1 MQNLR
6 VFLSES
12 SILYAQCRSFSR
24 FILRNAG
31 VLCIS
36 AKYLSFG
43 YVTGIEKKKISRCE
57 FEWAPGGERER
68 KREIER
74 CTKNKE

>member
-43 YVTGIEKKKISRCE
+43 YVTGIEKKKDIAMRIRMGSR
-57 FEWAPGGERER
+57 GR
-68 KREIER
+68 KREEKGDR
-74 CTKNKE
+74 EVYEK